1 MASQKPIAD
10 RLKETVTILKDILA
24 LGIPLASPEVQE
36 LKGHLDA
43 YVKDGTP
50 WQGSIS
56 FERFGRIAEVT
67 IPKRADKAIEVR
79 LRVPRAGR

>member
-10 RLKETVTILKDILA
+10 RLKETVTILKDILG

-43 YVKDGTP
+43 YVKDGTA